1 MQDFVHLHVHTQYS
15 ILDGQASISKLVDK
29 AIADGMKGIA
39 VTDHGDMFGIKEFF
53 NYVNKKNGKTNGEI
67 KDLKKRIVALEKGKI
82 ESENPEAEIMACKE
96 QLEATRKKLFK
107 PIFGCEMY
115 VARRRL
121 FNKEGKPDQSGYH
134 LVVLA
139 KNEKGYHNLIKL
151 VSKAWTEGFY
161 MRPRTDRVE
170 LEKYHEGLIVCS
182 ACLAGEVPRKILQ
195 GKYDEAEEAIQW
207 YKRVFGDDFY
217 LELQRHKASVVRANR
232 EAYDLQQVVNP
243 KLIEYSQKYG
253 VKLVCTNDVHFVDE
267 ENAEAHD
274 RLICLSTGKDLDDP
288 NRMLYSKQ
296 EWLKTK
302 AEMNELFADV
312 PEALA
317 NTAAICDQVEFY
329 SIDHAPIMPNF
340 EIPEDFGTEEG
351 YRQKYSEEDLFN
363 EFTQDEN
370 GNVVLSE
377 DEAHAKID
385 KLGGYDKLYRIKL
398 EADYLK
404 KLALEGA
411 RKRYGDVLNEETS
424 ERIKF
429 ELHIMKT
436 MGFPGY
442 FLIVQDF
449 IRAAREELD
458 VSVGPGRGSAAGSAV
473 AYCLGIT
480 QIDPIKYDLLFERFL
495 NPDRISLPD
504 IDVDFDDDGR
514 GRVLN
519 WVTEKY
525 GQEKV
530 AHIITYGTMATKLA
544 IKDVARV
551 QKLPLSESDRLCKAI
566 GDKLPSG
573 KKMNLSNA
581 IEEIP
586 ELQEAEVSTDPILR
600 DTIKYAKMLEGNVR
614 NTGVHACGTIIC
626 RDDITD

>member
-15 ILDGQASISKLVDK
+15 ILDGQASIPRLVDK

-67 KDLKKRIVALEKGKI
+67 KDLKKKIAGLEKGKI
-82 ESENPEAEIMACKE
+82 ACENPEEELAKAKE
-96 QLEATRKKLFK
+96 ELAKANQKLFK
-107 PIFGCEMY
+107 PIIGCEMY

-121 FNKEGKPDQSGYH
+121 YNKEGKPDQSGYH

-139 KNEKGYHNLIKL
+139 KNAKGYHNLIKL
-151 VSKAWTEGFY
+151 VSKAWTEGYY

-182 ACLAGEVPRKILQ
+182 ACVAGEIPRKIIQ
-195 GKYDEAEEAIQW
+195 GKFDEAEEAIQW

-217 LELQRHKASVVRANR
+217 LELQRHKATVARANH
-232 EAYDLQQVVNP
+232 EAYDLQQVANA
-243 KLIEYSQKYG
+243 KLIEYSKQYG

-288 NRMLYSKQ
+288 KRMLYSKQ
-296 EWLKTK
+296 EWMKTK

-351 YRQKYSEEDLFN
+351 YRQKYSEEDLFH
-363 EFTQDEN
+363 EFTRDEN

-377 DEAHAKID
+377 DDAHAKIE

-411 RKRYGDVLNEETS
+411 HRRYGEVLDEETS

-519 WVTEKY
+519 W
-525 GQEKV
+525 
-530 AHIITYGTMATKLA
+530 
-544 IKDVARV
+544 
-551 QKLPLSESDRLCKAI
+551 
-566 GDKLPSG
+566 
-573 KKMNLSNA
+573 
-581 IEEIP
+581 
-586 ELQEAEVSTDPILR
+586 
-600 DTIKYAKMLEGNVR
+600 
-614 NTGVHACGTIIC
+614 
-626 RDDITD
+626 